1 MYILAY
7 NNDLTFNGFFI
18 EGVSN
23 NIPGQNIKIDDE
35 LFEYLSNLKFK
46 LGSDLDLNK
55 DLYTILDK
63 DLFNIENIDPVGP
76 DKIDLINSTLI
87 KENLQ
92 KDIQIK
98 NLNMDLA
105 QTTLNSINKDLEIKD
120 LNMNLAQTT
129 LNLISNDIEVKDL
142 NSNMAHT
149 MLNLVN
155 KDIEVKNLQ
164 KDIANLILQ
173 TLGGK

>member
-7 NNDLTFNGFFI
+7 NTDLTFNGFFI

-46 LGSDLDLNK
+46 LDSDLDLNK
-55 DLYTILDK
+55 DLYTISDK
-63 DLFNIENIDPVGP
+63 DLFKIEDLDVVGP
-76 DKIDLINSTLI
+76 DRIDLINSSLI

-105 QTTLNSINKDLEIKD
+105 QTTLNSVNKDLEIKG
-120 LNMNLAQTT
+120 LSMNLAKTA
-129 LNLISNDIEVKDL
+129 LNLINKDIEVKDL
-142 NSNMAHT
+142 
-149 MLNLVN
+149 
-155 KDIEVKNLQ
+155 Q
-164 KDIANLILQ
+164 KDVGNLILQ